1 MTILIHAIGL
11 TIASVIVLSIGIAL
25 LVKDDLIR
33 KRLQVLA
40 KDSKVTK
47 MLLYLLDWRV
57 ICGLPVLYVILL
69 FLTYFFE

>member
-1 MTILIHAIGL
+1 MTILIHTIGL
-11 TIASVIVLSIGIAL
+11 IIASVIVLSIGIAL
-25 LVKDDLIR
+25 LIKDDIIR
-33 KRLQVLA
+33 KRLQILA